1 MTPARKS
8 AVFRRW
14 FAGHAAGRMRA
25 TFAAVRVAGAEHLRE
40 ALAAGPVVVVSNHTA
55 WWDPMVAL
63 VLTER
68 VVPCDSYAMMDG
80 ANLARLPFL
89 GLIGGFGVDLTS
101 AADGAAVIRYAA
113 RLLDAPGRAVW
124 VFPQGRERP
133 VTERP
138 LGFRRGSA
146 EVARVA
152 KARTVPVAI
161 RYEFRGT
168 ERPELLVDIGAS
180 IEPARD
186 VAALLARQEAEV
198 TAGLDRIDA
207 ALRAGALDGYE
218 VALRA
223 PVGRVG
229 ALAERMLAWMT
240 RPRGPVTPARGGER
254 SRSRPARSSG

>member
-8 AVFRRW
+8 TWFRRW
-14 FAGHAAGRMRA
+14 FAGHVAGRMRA
-25 TFAAVRVAGAEHLRE
+25 TFETVRVAGVANLRE
-40 ALAAGPVVVVSNHTA
+40 ALAAGPVVLIANHTS

-68 VVPCDSYAMMDG
+68 VVPCDSYAMMD
-80 ANLARLPFL
+80 ATNLARLPFL
-89 GLIGGFGVDLTS
+89 GLIGAFGVDLTS

-113 RLLDAPGRAVW
+113 RLLSGPGKAVV

-152 KARTVPVAI
+152 KARTIPVAL
-161 RYEFRGT
+161 RYEFMGT
-168 ERPELLVDIGAS
+168 ERPHLFVDVGAA

-186 VAALLARQEAEV
+186 VEAGREAHERAV
-198 TAGLDRIDA
+198 TEAMDRIERD
-207 ALRAGALDGYE
+207 LCAGALDCYE
-218 VALRA
+218 VVVRA
-223 PVGRVG
+223 PVSRVG
-229 ALAERMLAWMT
+229 VLAERALAWMT
-240 RPRGPVTPARGGER
+240 RPRGGITPARGG
-254 SRSRPARSSG
+254 RPSPSPRARPSG